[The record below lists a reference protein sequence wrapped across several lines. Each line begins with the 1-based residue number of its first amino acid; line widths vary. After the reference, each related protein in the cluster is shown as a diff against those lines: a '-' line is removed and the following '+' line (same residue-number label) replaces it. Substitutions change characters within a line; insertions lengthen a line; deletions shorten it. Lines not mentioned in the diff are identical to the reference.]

1 MQKLEERAFVHMI
14 LILKGDSMNFMNDP
28 CKTVPVAVSLSM
40 VHYYYLIQAL
50 GAQTALP
57 VYFLAV
63 HFL

>member
-1 MQKLEERAFVHMI
+1 MI
-14 LILKGDSMNFMNDP
+14 LILKGDSMNFVNDP